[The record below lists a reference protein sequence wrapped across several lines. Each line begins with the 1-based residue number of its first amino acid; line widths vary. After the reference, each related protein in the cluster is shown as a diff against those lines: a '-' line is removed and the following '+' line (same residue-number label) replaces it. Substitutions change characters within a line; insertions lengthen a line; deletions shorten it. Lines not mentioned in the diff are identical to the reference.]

1 MAALLFGLSIQTRRP
16 TQELVKC
23 ALQVP
28 RQMRT
33 RRHVK
38 LARNERRP
46 ARSQMQCDFVTESV
60 VQIKILPT
68 VRWIS
73 DVKLDACMMSE
84 LSCMLSH
91 TNFVINCA
99 MIHSLLIF
107 TTQLS
112 VKTVRV

>member
-73 DVKLDACMMSE
+73 DVKLDDVGIK
-84 LSCMLSH
+84 LLSH

-112 VKTVRV
+112 VKTV